1 MNIRELSTAG
11 FRNLKPGKFSPCTG
25 VNLLCG
31 ENGQGKT
38 NLIEACWLFTGA
50 RSFRG
55 ARDAEMVAFGEEEA
69 ALRLSFFAAGR
80 EQEAQIRIRGRR
92 SATLNGVPQPSAAKL
107 AGRLC
112 GVVFSPAH
120 LSLIREGPEG
130 RRRFIDAAYYQI
142 RPGYVATM
150 AEFKKVLAQRTA
162 FLRQTAERAMS
173 TADIAAQLPLW
184 DHALAA
190 AGARITA
197 ARLRYVRRLRPLAAE
212 IYAGLSA
219 GRETLSLSLLSDG
232 LPPEMSASG
241 ADDLPDAPI
250 DAVAIAAR
258 WESVLQSSTR
268 ADLATGTCTA
278 GPHREELEVL
288 LDGKHAR
295 TFGSQGQQRSAV
307 LALKLAEAQLLEQTI
322 GEPPMVFLDDVMSEL
337 DLGRQDHIL
346 NHIEGRQVF
355 ITCCE
360 PSTPLR
366 MTAGRVFSVT
376 QGEITG
382 SGCGG

>member
-11 FRNLKPGKFSPCTG
+11 FRNLKAGKFSPCAG

-130 RRRFIDAAYYQI
+130 RRRFIDAAYCQI
-142 RPGYVATM
+142 RPGYIATL
-150 AEFKKVLAQRTA
+150 AEFKKVLAQRSA
-162 FLRQTAERAMS
+162 FLRQTAERAM
-173 TADIAAQLPLW
+173 TAADIAAQLPLW

-197 ARLRYVRRLRPLAAE
+197 P
-212 IYAGLSA
+212 
-219 GRETLSLSLLSDG
+219 
-232 LPPEMSASG
+232 
-241 ADDLPDAPI
+241 
-250 DAVAIAAR
+250 
-258 WESVLQSSTR
+258 SS
-268 ADLATGTCTA
+268 
-278 GPHREELEVL
+278 P
-288 LDGKHAR
+288 
-295 TFGSQGQQRSAV
+295 
-307 LALKLAEAQLLEQTI
+307 
-322 GEPPMVFLDDVMSEL
+322 
-337 DLGRQDHIL
+337 
-346 NHIEGRQVF
+346 
-355 ITCCE
+355 
-360 PSTPLR
+360 
-366 MTAGRVFSVT
+366 
-376 QGEITG
+376 
-382 SGCGG
+382 